1 MEIRQETESFI
12 ARRILEG
19 LSEWFGIPESREA
32 YIRESRDQLFF
43 CAYREG
49 EPVGF
54 LCLKETGKDAA
65 EIVTDML
72 KEL

>member
-1 MEIRQETESFI
+1 MVRNP
-12 ARRILEG
+12 
-19 LSEWFGIPESREA
+19 GIPRS
-32 YIRESRDQLFF
+32 IHRESRDQLFF

-54 LCLKETGKDAA
+54 LCLKETGKDTA